1 MDHRSH
7 MLSDFQR
14 RFWVSLVITLPILIL
29 SPSIQRGLH
38 IEQAMKFRGQSYVL
52 LALSSVVYI
61 YDGRPFLAG
70 MFRELRK
77 LRPGMMT
84 LVGLAISIAYIY
96 SAAVVFGLAGD
107 VLFWELA
114 TLIDIMLLGHWLEMR
129 SVMGASSALQKL
141 VELLP
146 EEAHRLEAGG
156 EIEDV
161 PLESL
166 HAGDMV
172 LVRPGEK
179 IPVDGKIVKGETS
192 VDLSLLT
199 GESNPLR
206 REPGD
211 ELVGGAINGE
221 GAVEMTIEK
230 TGADTYISQVIET
243 VRRAQESRSR
253 SQDLADRAAFVLTL
267 IAIIGGAATLATWM
281 ALGYSFQF
289 GITRAV
295 AVMVITCPH
304 ALGLAVPLVVAVST
318 AISARRG
325 VLIRDRSAFEH
336 SRLIRVVVFDKTGTL
351 TKGSFE
357 VTDVISLE
365 SERTEDEILRLAAGV
380 ESGSEHTIARAVVN
394 EALKRGLDVRR
405 AEDFSAIPGRGAKGV
420 IEGREMLVASPGYL
434 RQMGLEI
441 SESRLE
447 RARKEGETVVYLLDR
462 EQPIGAIMLADV
474 IREESREAVRDLQA
488 SGIRCMMMTGDSK
501 TAAQRVS
508 RELGLTDFFAEVL
521 PQEKS
526 QRIKELQDRGFVVAM
541 VGDGINDAPALVQA
555 DVGIA
560 IGAGTDVAI
569 ESADIVLARNDPR
582 DVVQVI
588 ELGRET
594 YRKMAQ
600 NLAWATGY
608 NFFAIPLAAGV
619 LYPVGVTLSPAVGA
633 ILMSIS
639 TIIVALNAKW
649 LKPPARLGDAR
660 KVTFA

>member
-1 MDHRSH
+1 
-7 MLSDFQR
+7 
-14 RFWVSLVITLPILIL
+14 
-29 SPSIQRGLH
+29 
-38 IEQAMKFRGQSYVL
+38 
-52 LALSSVVYI
+52 
-61 YDGRPFLAG
+61 
-70 MFRELRK
+70 
-77 LRPGMMT
+77 
-84 LVGLAISIAYIY
+84 
-96 SAAVVFGLAGD
+96 
-107 VLFWELA
+107 
-114 TLIDIMLLGHWLEMR
+114 
-129 SVMGASSALQKL
+129 
-141 VELLP
+141 
-146 EEAHRLEAGG
+146 
-156 EIEDV
+156 
-161 PLESL
+161 
-166 HAGDMV
+166 
-172 LVRPGEK
+172 
-179 IPVDGKIVKGETS
+179 
-192 VDLSLLT
+192 
-199 GESNPLR
+199 
-206 REPGD
+206 
-211 ELVGGAINGE
+211 
-221 GAVEMTIEK
+221 MTIEK

-365 SERTEDEILRLAAGV
+365 SEGTEDEILRLAAAV

-660 KVTFA
+660 KVTFCMMQRF

>member
-61 YDGRPFLAG
+61 YGGRPFLAG